1 MQVYSIDPATT
12 LLLEEVLNIA
22 QTTIESQYDSETAD
36 SMQVILAEVAHTFGI
51 VSHNVDRETGEVS
64 PTKNTQPFEC
74 ITGGL
79 TDE

>member
-51 VSHNVDRETGEVS
+51 ISHNVDRETGEVS
-64 PTKNTQPFEC
+64 PTKNTQPF
-74 ITGGL
+74 TVVPGGL
-79 TDE
+79 VDE